1 MSDKKCN
8 KPNCNCSCHH
18 EPIENAS
25 EKKNNHDYRRRD
37 FIKYAGLSAIGL
49 GLGPAL
55 TYWLQ
60 EEGKINEIVKNPALI
75 NGKAQRFTIL
85 HTSDIHGQ
93 LDIHDEFF
101 FENARPDDPFGRG
114 KPVYKKRGG
123 FATLQTMLK
132 ELKQQNP
139 LNTLI
144 VDGGDCFQG
153 SGIASLTQGQAI
165 VPLVN
170 KMNYDLVLP
179 GNWEVVYGKQ
189 MLMRDMNNYTAAKVC
204 TNMFHNDD
212 LDLESI
218 FPPYQIFNL
227 GGTKIGFIGYND
239 PLTPIRQSPAYSKG
253 IKFTFPKVNIQK
265 YVKLL
270 REEKGCTMVFV
281 LSHMGLAQ
289 QLHLSNQEYASGVDY
304 ILGADTHE
312 RIREPLIGKYSKV
325 TEPGAFG
332 SFVGKLDI
340 VIENGKIKDEV
351 YELIDV
357 DPEKYKEDEDM
368 KRAVKKAKEPY
379 KKVLNEVLGQ
389 TKTPLVRYYII
400 ETPMDNLITDAVMW
414 KFKTDIAVSNGFR
427 FCPPLVPDEKTGLAD
442 ITRDY
447 LWSMLPVNSE
457 VKTADVKGKQI
468 WNWLEN
474 ELENAFA
481 KDPTKRFGGWFVRF
495 KGMQVTFTI
504 GNEKGKRV
512 QQVCIKD
519 EPIDLEKMYTMVAC
533 EREGDPDN
541 MLCRMRNVHNQ
552 VRQGVLLHD
561 VLEQYLAEF
570 SPVSPKVE
578 GRAIATDADAS
589 LLTQALG
596 VKYEFR

>member
-1 MSDKKCN
+1 MSKEKCDKPGCT
-8 KPNCNCSCHH
+8 CSCH
-18 EPIENAS
+18 EPLENAS
-25 EKKNNHDYRRRD
+25 EKKNNHDYQRRD

-49 GLGPAL
+49 GLGPAVS
-55 TYWLQ
+55 YWLQ
-60 EEGKINEIVKNPALI
+60 DQGKIKEIIKNPAI
-75 NGKAQRFTIL
+75 VSGKAQRFTIL

-93 LDIHDEFF
+93 LDVHDEFF
-101 FENARPDDPFGRG
+101 WENN
-114 KPVYKKRGG
+114 KPVFKKRGG

-139 LNTLI
+139 LNTLL

-153 SGIASLTQGQAI
+153 SGIASLTMGQAI

-179 GNWEVVYGKQ
+179 GNWEVVYGKK
-189 MLMRDMNNYTAAKVC
+189 MLIRDMNHYTAAKVC
-204 TNMFHNDD
+204 ANMFHNDD
-212 LDLESI
+212 LDHDTL

-239 PLTPIRQSPAYSKG
+239 PLTPVRQSPAYSKG
-253 IKFTFPKVNIQK
+253 IKFTKPEIDVAK
-265 YVKLL
+265 YTKIL
-270 REEKGCTMVFV
+270 REERGCTMVFV

-289 QLHLSNQEYASGVDY
+289 QLHLADLECASGVDY

-312 RIREPLIGKYSKV
+312 RIREPLQGKFTKV
-325 TEPGAFG
+325 TEPGAFA

-357 DPEKYKEDEDM
+357 DPEKYKEDEEM
-368 KRAVKKAKEPY
+368 KYAVEKTKKPY
-379 KKVLNEVLGQ
+379 RKVLNEVLGQ
-389 TKTPLVRYYII
+389 TKTPLFRYYII

-414 KFKTDIAVSNGFR
+414 KMKTDIAVSNGFR
-427 FCPPLVPDEKTGLAD
+427 FCPPLIPDVKTGLAD
-442 ITRDY
+442 ITKDY

-468 WNWLEN
+468 WNWLEQ

-481 KDPTKRFGGWFVRF
+481 KDATKRFGGWFVRF

-533 EREGDPDN
+533 ERDGDPDN
-541 MLCRMRNVHNQ
+541 MLCRMRNTHNA
-552 VRQGVLLHD
+552 VSQGIMLHD
-561 VLEQYLAEF
+561 VIEEYLAEF
-570 SPVSPKVE
+570 SPVSPKLE
-578 GRAIATDADAS
+578 GRAIATDAEPT
-589 LLTQALG
+589 LLTQVEG
-596 VKYEFR
+596 VNYKFR